1 MERSPWEVEIL
12 WLLCCILL
20 YRHHLL
26 FVDDSI
32 CLTIAIEVDIDA
44 VNIFGNC
51 HLPDWNVLEHI
62 PIGVEDRIGYRDS
75 PTSSSIPTR

>member
-44 VNIFGNC
+44 VLVLRHRRLTSLCFDTENC
-51 HLPDWNVLEHI
+51 IRFTVT
-62 PIGVEDRIGYRDS
+62 VEVKERC
-75 PTSSSIPTR
+75 